1 MFKDNRR
8 ILIFVILSNFLLNFG
23 FQVWQTLFNNFAVE
37 ELAAGPVA
45 VGLIQ
50 SVREIPGV
58 LGILLGFLALYM
70 SEIHIM
76 SLSIIL
82 MGAGIV
88 LTGQAHS
95 IAFLVSVTF
104 VMSLGFHFFQPT
116 TNAVVLM
123 VMKKQ
128 DTPIAL
134 GNLGSLGSIASVVG
148 TGLVLLASYLA
159 GAASY
164 RPLFTGVGILVM
176 CGGLLLLPF
185 GKVKDALPSGRKV
198 VLRRRYWRYYTLSF
212 LLGSRRH
219 IFTTFAIFLLVR
231 EYHVPIET
239 TATLYLVNALVNV
252 VTLRWTGRL
261 VGKLGERLAMS
272 IMFGS
277 LAFVFAGYAY
287 SNLLPV
293 AIILPA
299 LYLLFVLDNILFGF
313 NIGLTTYFQ
322 KIAVTREE
330 ITSNLSTEQAINHI
344 AAIFVPLIGGTVWA
358 LFGSRATF
366 LFGVVIVLL
375 GLILTQ
381 GVRTEGRPLPAPA
394 AGT

>member
-1 MFKDNRR
+1 M
-8 ILIFVILSNFLLNFG
+8 
-23 FQVWQTLFNNFAVE
+23 
-37 ELAAGPVA
+37 
-45 VGLIQ
+45 
-50 SVREIPGV
+50 REIPGV
-58 LGILLGFLALYM
+58 LGILLGFLALVM
-70 SEIHIM
+70 SEVRIM

-82 MGAGIV
+82 MGVGIV
-88 LTGQAHS
+88 LTGQAYS
-95 IAFLVSVTF
+95 LPFLVAVTF

-128 DTPIAL
+128 DTPTTL

-148 TGLVLLASYLA
+148 VGLVLVVTYLA
-159 GAASY
+159 GSASY
-164 RPLFTGVGILVM
+164 RPLFVVVGILVV
-176 CGGLLLLPF
+176 CGGLMLLPF
-185 GKVKDALPSGRKV
+185 GKVKEALPPGRKV
-198 VLRRRYWRYYTLSF
+198 VLRRRYWRYYSLSF

-219 IFTTFAIFLLVR
+219 IFTTFAIFLLV
-231 EYHVPIET
+231 ETYHVPITT
-239 TATLYLVNALVNV
+239 TAILFLINALINI

-261 VGKLGERLAMS
+261 VGQWGERLSLS

-287 SNLLPV
+287 SGLLPSGI
-293 AIILPA
+293 ALPV

-313 NIGLTTYFQ
+313 NVGLTTYFQ
-322 KIAVTREE
+322 KIAVTQDE
-330 ITSNLSTEQAINHI
+330 ITSNLSTEQAINHT
-344 AAIFVPLIGGTVWA
+344 AAIIVPLIGGTVWA

-381 GVRTEGRPLPAPA
+381 GVRTGGEAKPEPVAS
-394 AGT
+394 AGGI

>member
-8 ILIFVILSNFLLNFG
+8 ILIYVILSNFLLNFG

-37 ELAAGPVA
+37 DLAAGPVA

-50 SVREIPGV
+50 SVREIPGI
-58 LGILLGFLALYM
+58 LGILLGFLALFM

-82 MGAGIV
+82 MGAGIL

-104 VMSLGFHFFQPT
+104 LMSLGFHFFMPT
-116 TNAVVLM
+116 SNAVVLM

-128 DTPIAL
+128 DTPTTL

-148 TGLVLLASYLA
+148 TGLVLVASYLA
-159 GAASY
+159 GGASY
-164 RPLFTGVGILVM
+164 RPLFTGVGILVI

-185 GKVKDALPSGRKV
+185 GRVKDALPLGRKV

-231 EYHVPIET
+231 EYHVSIET

-261 VGKLGERLAMS
+261 VGRLGERLAMS
-272 IMFGS
+272 IMFGA
-277 LAFVFAGYAY
+277 LVFVFAGYAY
-287 SNLLPV
+287 ADLLPV
-293 AIILPA
+293 AVVLPA
-299 LYLLFVLDNILFGF
+299 LYLMFVLDNVLFGF

-330 ITSNLSTEQAINHI
+330 ITSNLSTEQAINHL
-344 AAIFVPLIGGTVWA
+344 AAIVVPLIGGTAWA

-366 LFGVVIVLL
+366 LFGVFIVLVS
-375 GLILTQ
+375 LILAQ
-381 GVRTEGRPLPAPA
+381 GIRTERAPLPAPA
-394 AGT
+394 AGN